1 MKDFTVEAK
10 VPGKDGAPD
19 QVAQITVKAPET
31 LEEAGQ
37 MFGGE
42 AVLSNAMA
50 NWKVVLQ
57 SAIRSGLK
65 RGEDAK
71 ALQARIGQAKMGVAV
86 TKGVTDPKAAF
97 LAQLAAADPKER
109 KRMIAE
115 LQAKAAELA

>member
-19 QVAQITVKAPET
+19 QTAQVTVKVPET
-31 LEEAGQ
+31 LEEANQ
-37 MFGGE
+37 MFGGP
-42 AVLSNAMA
+42 AVLSNAIA

-65 RGEDAK
+65 RGEDQA
-71 ALQARIGQAKMGVAV
+71 ALQTRIGSAKMGVAV
-86 TKGVTDPKAAF
+86 TKGAVDPKAAF

-115 LQAKAAELA
+115 LQAKAAELG